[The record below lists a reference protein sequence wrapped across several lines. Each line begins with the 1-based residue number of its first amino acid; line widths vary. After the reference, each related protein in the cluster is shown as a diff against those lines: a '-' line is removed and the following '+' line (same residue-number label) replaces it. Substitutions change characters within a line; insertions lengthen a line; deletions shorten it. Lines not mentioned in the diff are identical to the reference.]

1 MGHYSPVG
9 WLGTLLLN
17 YICDHVRISD
27 PAKNLGSEKSS
38 SPIGHP
44 FRCGLKI
51 FFLQGLT
58 LAGSCREVSV
68 HPKLCVVPLV
78 MGCHF
83 CGHDQTIKS
92 AYTAVSFCQS
102 VSFDSKAPMSAIAAK
117 QPLSLRPNHL
127 PQRLAINGPPN
138 PKAQNFGCALVRSG
152 TAMRRNQALQHQLEL
167 MRRVRSQF

>member
-58 LAGSCREVSV
+58 LVGSCREVSV

-102 VSFDSKAPMSAIAAK
+102 VSFDSKAPMSAIAAL
-117 QPLSLRPNHL
+117 QP
-127 PQRLAINGPPN
+127 
-138 PKAQNFGCALVRSG
+138 PKAAQRPFALGRRG
-152 TAMRRNQALQHQLEL
+152 TVVLKTHGSRRCLHI
-167 MRRVRSQF
+167 